1 MVACAPS
8 RPSYV
13 LDPDEVEDILYDMH
27 VAQSMYDQRVENF
40 NDEDII
46 SLRASVLK
54 NHDISQSEWDSTFS
68 YYCRNSQELYAIYQ
82 SLTER
87 INGNVV
93 ALGGRIDGLQDSE
106 ADTANVWNREAAFL
120 LMQQAPYNRLTFEI
134 IPDSTFEDGDRI
146 TLQYDAQMIFQ
157 DGYRDVVSFL
167 AVYYDND
174 SIVTNVIHTTSDNH
188 GINIINNDVDR
199 LHIKRIKG
207 YFILNGNLV
216 HTSSNPN
223 GTTMR
228 LAAIRNVKL
237 LHTRTQ
243 PPAPAKTELE
253 ANTDSLT
260 LDSLRRDSIQKAQ
273 GGRFESTTPKF
284 VSN

>member
-13 LDPDEVEDILYDMH
+13 LAPDEVEDILYDMH

-54 NHDISQSEWDSTFS
+54 NHDISQSEWDSTFN

>member
-228 LAAIRNVKL
+228 LAAIQNVKL